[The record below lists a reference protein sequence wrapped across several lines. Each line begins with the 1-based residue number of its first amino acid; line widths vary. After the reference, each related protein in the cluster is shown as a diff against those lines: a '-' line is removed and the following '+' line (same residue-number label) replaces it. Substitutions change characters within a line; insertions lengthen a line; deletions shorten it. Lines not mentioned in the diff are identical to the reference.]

1 MLPSALNQFLTE
13 STPFIPSAFFGCTLY
28 LCEVFLFVFSNIIV
42 NFLRE
47 RGVCLRVFD
56 SGLRDEGDASV
67 PTLPL
72 IHPRPYGRVGGGEGG
87 SRSYGGRYLT
97 DVGVFCYNGEC

>member
-1 MLPSALNQFLTE
+1 MLPRALNQFLTE

-28 LCEVFLFVFSNIIV
+28 LYEVFLFVFSNIIV
-42 NFLRE
+42 NVLRE
-47 RGVCLRVFD
+47 RGVC
-56 SGLRDEGDASV
+56 LRDEGDASV

-87 SRSYGGRYLT
+87 SRSYGG
-97 DVGVFCYNGEC
+97 GI